1 LVLADWL
8 AEVDIQAAE
17 VATVGHRVRDPKVGT
32 VVDVAPDFA

>member
-17 VATVGHRVRDPKVGT
+17 VATVGRRVRDPKVGT